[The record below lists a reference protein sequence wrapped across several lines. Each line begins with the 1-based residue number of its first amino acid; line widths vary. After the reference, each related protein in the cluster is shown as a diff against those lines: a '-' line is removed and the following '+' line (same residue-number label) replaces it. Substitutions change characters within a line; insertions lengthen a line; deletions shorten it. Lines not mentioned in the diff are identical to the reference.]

1 MRENLILDINGAIL
15 TSKELEKYLEKIG
28 AAYNIKQKTD
38 KKTYPIPRMMNN
50 YYIIK
55 QVYNL
60 LNEHVKLGIA
70 IHPAGE
76 WILDN
81 FYVIEENVKSIQ
93 KEISLKKYKNFVGIS
108 NGKYAGFARV
118 YVLAGEIVNYT
129 DNKINAEDLE
139 NYLSAYQ
146 TKKTLNMDEIWNI
159 GIFLQTCIIENIRQI
174 CEKIYI
180 SQIEKYKV
188 EAIVE
193 KTIEKKESTKF
204 NINNS
209 SKNGGDVKYPFI
221 EYLSYKLKKYGRKA
235 KPYLEILEDIVEK
248 TGSTVSEVI
257 KKEHFDIAINK
268 ISIGNCI
275 TSIKKIQRINFLE
288 IFEKINCV
296 EELLN
301 KDPAKVY
308 EKMDYKTKDY
318 YRQKIKEISK
328 KTKISELYITKKL
341 LELAHNGKSNSKI

>member
-1 MRENLILDINGAIL
+1 MRENRILDINGAIL

-55 QVYNL
+55 QVYDL

-159 GIFLQTCIIENIRQI
+159 GIFLQICIIENIRQI

-257 KKEHFDIAINK
+257 KK
-268 ISIGNCI
+268 
-275 TSIKKIQRINFLE
+275 
-288 IFEKINCV
+288 
-296 EELLN
+296 
-301 KDPAKVY
+301 
-308 EKMDYKTKDY
+308 
-318 YRQKIKEISK
+318 
-328 KTKISELYITKKL
+328 
-341 LELAHNGKSNSKI
+341 